1 MEERTMAIL
10 NIKSVPEPLYLKLQA
25 RAKRERRS
33 VTQEVLHILDQ
44 AVADSPQL
52 SILDLQGLGKDVWR
66 NIDVDQYLRT
76 ERDAWG

>member
-1 MEERTMAIL
+1 MAIL

-76 ERDAWG
+76 ERDAWD

>member
-1 MEERTMAIL
+1 MAIL